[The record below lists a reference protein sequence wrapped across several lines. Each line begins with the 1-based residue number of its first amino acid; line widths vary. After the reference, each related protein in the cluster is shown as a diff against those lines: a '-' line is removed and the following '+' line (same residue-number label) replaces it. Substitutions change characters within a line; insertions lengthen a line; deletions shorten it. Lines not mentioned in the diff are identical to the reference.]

1 MADTSVKLSGT
12 YDSIEAYNILEE
24 MRNMSS
30 DYEEIRTEAAAAA
43 SAATA
48 AVTTA
53 QTAANSASTYAGNA
67 QTYAGNA
74 NTSAGEAAGY
84 ASDASTAANNAASSE
99 TNAHNSEV
107 AAAASASSAAASEA
121 VVAGALPLTGG
132 TMTGS
137 IVNNTGTDGI
147 ILGESGNTGNVSMSG
162 GEALA
167 AHNGAK
173 LDLFGASHATNPGE
187 AILQAGNANGYK
199 QLRCKPNGVIT
210 WGGDNVLTDGFVGNI
225 VSNYAEDKSVSAS
238 TSVTI
243 TTVSLPKGVWVV
255 TGHVVFDTVSG
266 RNYGATVTDSQ
277 YFTYGYDGSVSVA
290 PGSNQ
295 AIALQPVR
303 IFNLSKTTTIYLN
316 VYTVGGTTIAKNNI
330 LTAVRIA

>member
-1 MADTSVKLSGT
+1 MAITDSDFQKIWASTSPLTPYEFSDVNYKQGWNFIGSTPPARQMWDFLQKQNDEKTQWLYSNKLSL
-12 YDSIEAYNILEE
+12 S
-24 MRNMSS
+24 
-30 DYEEIRTEAAAAA
+30 
-43 SAATA
+43 
-48 AVTTA
+48 
-53 QTAANSASTYAGNA
+53 
-67 QTYAGNA
+67 
-74 NTSAGEAAGY
+74 
-84 ASDASTAANNAASSE
+84 
-99 TNAHNSEV
+99 
-107 AAAASASSAAASEA
+107 
-121 VVAGALPLTGG
+121 GG

-137 IVNNTGTDGI
+137 IVNNTGTGGI

-162 GEALA
+162 GETLGSAD
-167 AHNGAK
+167 GAK
-173 LDLFGASHATNPGE
+173 LDLFGASHAINPGE
-187 AILQAGNANGYK
+187 AILQAGDGNGYK
-199 QLRCKPNGVIT
+199 QLRCKPNGEIT
-210 WGGDNVLTDGFVGNI
+210 WGGNNVLTDGFVGNI
-225 VSNYAEDKSVSAS
+225 VSNSAEDKSVSAS
-238 TSVTI
+238 TSVTV

-255 TGHVVFDTVSG
+255 TGHVVFDGVSG